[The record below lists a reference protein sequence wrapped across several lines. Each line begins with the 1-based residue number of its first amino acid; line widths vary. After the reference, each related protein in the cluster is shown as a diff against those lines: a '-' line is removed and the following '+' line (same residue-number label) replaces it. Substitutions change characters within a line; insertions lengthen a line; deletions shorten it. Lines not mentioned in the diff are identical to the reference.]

1 MRTTVALLVAFAGSA
16 LVLAGSAVAGTASN
30 SHSTI
35 AAMSDAEILGT
46 YIQVNGFD
54 VETALLGRSQA
65 SSNAVRE
72 LAVRVSSD
80 HLGVRQAAFD
90 LAAKCKVSPVLA
102 SSRSAAASEHGR
114 AMATLLTLTG
124 GEFDRAYVQQEVA
137 FHRAAIDAVRQ
148 VLLPA
153 ATCPAL
159 KAHFKDV
166 LPAFAQHLSETEALA
181 SQLTGR

>member
-1 MRTTVALLVAFAGSA
+1 MRTTVVLLMAFAGSA
-16 LVLAGSAVAGTASN
+16 LAGSAVAATASD

-35 AAMSDAEILGT
+35 AAVSDAEILGT

-90 LAAKCKVSPVLA
+90 LAAKCKVWPVLA
-102 SSRSAAASEHGR
+102 SSRTAAASEHGR
-114 AMATLLTLTG
+114 VMATLLTLTG
-124 GEFDRAYVQQEVA
+124 GEFDRAYVQHEVA

-166 LPAFAQHLSETEALA
+166 LPAFAKHLSETEALA

>member
-16 LVLAGSAVAGTASN
+16 LAGSAVAATASN
-30 SHSTI
+30 VHSTI
-35 AAMSDAEILGT
+35 AAVSDAEILGT

-54 VETALLGRSQA
+54 VETALLGRAQA
-65 SSNAVRE
+65 SSSAVRE

-102 SSRSAAASEHGR
+102 SSRNAPASEHGR

-124 GEFDRAYVQQEVA
+124 GEFDRAYVQHEVA

-159 KAHFKDV
+159 KSHFRDV
-166 LPAFAQHLSETEALA
+166 LPAFAKHLSETEALA
-181 SQLTGR
+181 SLLTGR